1 MSCRVVHETTPTALS
16 LRETPLSSDNHGRC
30 GFEVEQASR
39 IKVWC
44 DFGVL
49 VELQS
54 STSLRPYLLVSQ
66 ANLASVRPQPTN
78 RMRVRLSC
86 CVDERGS
93 NLRSRIQDAPGSG
106 ASNQEQA
113 GFALAQAKP
122 SRTAWMSH
130 APHLI
135 PSHPKPYH
143 PSLSIHGSKPTD
155 HGWALGALHRAPG
168 APMLQM
174 QATGGRRERPGSAE
188 MMQPPSSF
196 INLIDQPGQ
205 HQARSCCN
213 PARLP
218 AVDDLQFAPL
228 LVGCSL
234 QAGPAPA

>member
-1 MSCRVVHETTPTALS
+1 MALALTGSGRWMMTIPPQALWHRLDCPVVSCRVVHETTPTALS

-54 STSLRPYLLVSQ
+54 STSLRPYRLVSH

-86 CVDERGS
+86 CVDVRGS

-122 SRTAWMSH
+122 SRTTWMSH
-130 APHLI
+130 APHLV

-155 HGWALGALHRAPG
+155 QSPRIMDGPLVRCTVRQTLRCCRCRP
-168 APMLQM
+168 
-174 QATGGRRERPGSAE
+174 QAAGERGQGRQR
-188 MMQPPSSF
+188 
-196 INLIDQPGQ
+196 
-205 HQARSCCN
+205 
-213 PARLP
+213 
-218 AVDDLQFAPL
+218 
-228 LVGCSL
+228 
-234 QAGPAPA
+234 

>member
-1 MSCRVVHETTPTALS
+1 MRQGQARATRSRLDLHS
-16 LRETPLSSDNHGRC
+16 LKP
-30 GFEVEQASR
+30 
-39 IKVWC
+39 
-44 DFGVL
+44 
-49 VELQS
+49 
-54 STSLRPYLLVSQ
+54 SQ
-66 ANLASVRPQPTN
+66 AARHGCPMP
-78 RMRVRLSC
+78 
-86 CVDERGS
+86 
-93 NLRSRIQDAPGSG
+93 
-106 ASNQEQA
+106 
-113 GFALAQAKP
+113 
-122 SRTAWMSH
+122 
-130 APHLI
+130 PHLI

-155 HGWALGALHRAPG
+155 HGWALGALHRAPD